1 MTQPTGSILLIEDDE
16 AFRRMLIDALESLG
30 HAVAWAGSAEQGL
43 ALAREGGFDLILT
56 DVRLPGMTGVESLP
70 LLREASPGTDII
82 VMTAYSDHAT
92 ALDAIRHGAY
102 DFFSK
107 PFRLGEMQ
115 TVIGRALEKR
125 GLRRE
130 IGYLRE
136 ALRSARP
143 QRRAVGQS
151 PAMRSV
157 FAFVERLAPLD
168 TTVLILGESGTG
180 KEVVADL
187 LHESGPRAGGP
198 FVKVNCA
205 SIPENLLESELFG
218 HEKGAFTGALTAR
231 PGKFELAQGGTLLLD
246 ELGEMPLHLQPKLL
260 RAVEQKQAERVG
272 GNRPIKYDVR
282 IVAAT
287 NVDLARRVADKAFR
301 EDLYYR
307 LSVATV
313 QLPPLRERREDIG
326 PLTAHFLRLFN
337 ERTGA
342 DIPPPGQGA
351 LERLAA
357 HHWPGNVRELANVVE
372 RAAIFS
378 RSGVITA
385 ADVELALG
393 GGAGVQGGLAGGLV
407 EEPGA
412 SPLPLKQALQEVEKS
427 LILAAL
433 RRAGGVQTRAARALG
448 ITPTNL
454 SNKLKKHGIGTPDTD
469 APLTVDS

>member
-1 MTQPTGSILLIEDDE
+1 MTNATGTILLIEDDE
-16 AFRRMLIDALESLG
+16 AFRRMLLEALESLG
-30 HAVAWAGSAEQGL
+30 HTVAWAGSAEQGV
-43 ALAREGGFDLILT
+43 ALARDGAFDLILT
-56 DVRLPGMTGVESLP
+56 DVRLPGMTGVESIP

-115 TVIGRALEKR
+115 TVVGRALEKR
-125 GLRRE
+125 GLKRE

-136 ALRSARP
+136 ALRSSRP
-143 QRRAVGQS
+143 PRRAVGES

-157 FAFVERLAPLD
+157 FAFVERVAPLD

-187 LHESGPRAGGP
+187 LHESGPRAAGP
-198 FVKVNCA
+198 FIKVNCA

-218 HEKGAFTGALTAR
+218 HEKGAFTGAFTAR

-246 ELGEMPLHLQPKLL
+246 EIGDMPLHLQPKLL

-272 GNRPIKYDVR
+272 GARPIKYDVR

-287 NVDLARRVADKAFR
+287 NVDLAQRVADKTFR

-307 LSVATV
+307 LNVATV
-313 QLPPLRERREDIG
+313 HLPPLRERKEDIE
-326 PLTAHFLRLFN
+326 PLTAHFLRQFN

-342 DIPPPGQGA
+342 DIPPPGRSA

-357 HHWPGNVRELANVVE
+357 HHWPGNVRQLANVVE

-378 RSGVITA
+378 RSGVLTA

-393 GGAGVQGGLAGGLV
+393 EGAQAQAPEAGPGG
-407 EEPGA
+407 
-412 SPLPLKQALQEVEKS
+412 SPLPLRQALREVEKS

-454 SNKLKKHGIGTPDTD
+454 WNKLKKHGI
-469 APLTVDS
+469 APGLASTIPSGDS